1 MAFQDDFMFLS
12 HLHPTPQIFWIRY
25 WYHLFILQDELETKI
40 PGVMQFGLLFE
51 KTAEVATLEEQPTY
65 VSFSHRLL
73 QDYAAAYFMART
85 VERAQNPNVRL
96 S

>member
-12 HLHPTPQIFWIRY
+12 QLYPTPQIFC
-25 WYHLFILQDELETKI
+25 WYHLFIFLQDELEKKI

-51 KTAEVATLEEQPTY
+51 KTTEVVTLEEQPTY

-85 VERAQNPNVRL
+85 VEHAQNPNVRL